1 MEEDPPPP
9 DDPADARTATQRR
22 GSGGSES
29 SDASTSSIITT
40 RTLHSSDLTTVTEN
54 SRIYP
59 NSSYFMPCDAAEQ
72 TRLSILHQVYLSALS
87 GALTTAPITA
97 AVTRILDL
105 GTGPGDW
112 AVGIA
117 ESFPYADVV
126 GIDLAVWDVE
136 AVEPGGREQSGTISV
151 GEGVGGVR
159 WEIDDL
165 DIWSMEGETDESRI
179 KLETLELEAS
189 KRGDQEQHV
198 THTISGSPKQDA
210 TTAASMQSTEAT
222 IPQHIGGPS
231 QKTSILS
238 SKGKQKHIAQYSP
251 EPPHFDPYTLESSA
265 EPPIG
270 WDFSEPFDFIHV
282 RGLKGAFAN
291 WAVVYEEIYK
301 SLAPGGWV
309 EIADYEIFLPEPDDS
324 TAPASSSA
332 TGKGKSRKKPPLTF
346 PNVRALYHAT
356 HQASRVAGK
365 TLGTAYIS
373 ASMLEAAGFS
383 DVRSTQVNVPVGTW
397 HEDEKQKAIGKL
409 FLVCVM
415 EGLEATCLRL
425 LTRYGGE
432 GGSPPWSAEQVRE
445 ACEKAK
451 QELLKVGTVR
461 DNGGGKRHVVGEG
474 WCAQFKWAVGR
485 RSRSGH

>member
-136 AVEPGGREQSGTISV
+136 AVEPG
-151 GEGVGGVR
+151 EGVGGVR

-189 KRGDQEQHV
+189 KRGDQEQH
-198 THTISGSPKQDA
+198 
-210 TTAASMQSTEAT
+210 
-222 IPQHIGGPS
+222 
-231 QKTSILS
+231 
-238 SKGKQKHIAQYSP
+238 GKQKHIAQYSP